1 MATRTGTGHRAS
13 RGRVARALKRGGTWT
28 VRLGAAWTRDRLG
41 RSITRRDPVIAM
53 TRPSEAPGGNLQ
65 QVVSGLVH

>member
-1 MATRTGTGHRAS
+1 MATRTGTGQRTD

-28 VRLGAAWTRDRLG
+28 VRLGVAWTRNRLG
-41 RSITRRDPVIAM
+41 RSMTHRDRVIAM
-53 TRPSEAPGGNLQ
+53 PRSSEAPGGNLQ